1 MGISRSNRRFT
12 TLMIFGVNDHEARAI
27 FQSVVCRK
35 FREFARTPASDHIWI
50 YRGDRKNLRN
60 CTSGRKKQ
68 EHESG
73 PNGYLGGGGVRVL
86 LRSARRNAAEKRR
99 AHDFSAIPTHAVALT
114 KSTRS
119 FRFNEQ
125 FICCLPALLFPPRV
139 RGEHPQPTTT
149 ALGTSWRSI
158 ASLSKIFCHLSIG
171 RFAGKFSVEKYQQP
185 TWIQLIRQCS
195 LRAYEFY
202 KSLNYSFTIL

>member
-1 MGISRSNRRFT
+1 MITRHARFSSLSCVGYFANSHVLLRVTIYEFIAAIERISE
-12 TLMIFGVNDHEARAI
+12 IAR
-27 FQSVVCRK
+27 VVVK
-35 FREFARTPASDHIWI
+35 S
-50 YRGDRKNLRN
+50 RN
-60 CTSGRKKQ
+60 TSRDQ
-68 EHESG
+68 TVTS
-73 PNGYLGGGGVRVL
+73 GGGVRVL